1 MLENL
6 FNVYKVFLSSLFVN
20 DIGASALYLLM
31 GVFCVVLCYRI
42 VGGKF

>member
-6 FNVYKVFLSSLFVN
+6 FNVYKVFLSTLFVN
-20 DIGASALYLLM
+20 DIGACALFLLM
-31 GVFCVVLCYRI
+31 GVFTVILVYRI

>member
-6 FNVYKVFLSSLFVN
+6 FNVFKVMLGTLFIN
-20 DIGASALYLLM
+20 DIGSCALYLLM
-31 GVFCVVLCYRI
+31 GVFTVLLVYRI

>member
-6 FNVYKVFLSSLFVN
+6 FNVYKVFLSTLFVN
-20 DIGASALYLLM
+20 EIGSSALFLLM
-31 GVFCVVLCYRI
+31 GVFTVILVYRI

>member
-6 FNVYKVFLSSLFVN
+6 FNVYKVFLSTLFVN

-31 GVFCVVLCYRI
+31 GVFTVILCYRI
-42 VGGKF
+42 VGGRF